1 VERSFYANF
10 SRGWDPLNS
19 AIADAAPIE
28 PQAGMSF
35 PSRDALAAAMAL
47 VVVLHAVLIAVLQPQ
62 AIAASRYATVAI
74 VLLATTC
81 VWLRG
86 QRVQLRER
94 SMLRWL
100 SASILLWGVAHL
112 VETILGPPSA
122 ASSLAVDASDLIYV
136 VAAFPL
142 LLALSTTRETE
153 PHRSIF
159 FLNCGQM
166 GLATLLTYVLLFR
179 TPMTPQAAST
189 MMGTIYAVDCEL
201 LVALTLLRFLVWT
214 SNEERRV
221 IGSILVFLAAYVPV
235 EVGMDYATL
244 HWNLRAGNFF
254 DLLWSIPFV
263 LGGCL
268 ALYLP
273 LDKEATEPHV
283 RPGRNRMLVGTMS
296 PLLITTGV
304 FALAAAVAPHFP
316 VLALGSVFLLLVVQ
330 GLEAGVLQRKY
341 LTGQTQLMERE
352 QDLWEANAALERL
365 SHLDPLTNVSN
376 RRRFDMALDQAGRHA
391 MRNKRPVAL
400 LIVDLD
406 YFKGVNDVHGHSYG
420 DVCLVSVARMLGLQG
435 GRPYDLVARYG
446 GDEFFLLLPD
456 TGAHGAAAI
465 ADRIHAA
472 VRKMDLENRASP
484 MGGRLTVS
492 VGAGVS
498 DAEFRIGAAAL
509 VDLADRALYE
519 AKKHGRNQTCLR
531 TPVSGPELVGG
542 ANNSPA

>member
-1 VERSFYANF
+1 VERCSDASF
-10 SRGWDPLNS
+10 SEGWDHLNS
-19 AIADAAPIE
+19 AIAEAPIE
-28 PQAGMSF
+28 PQAGM
-35 PSRDALAAAMAL
+35 RVALRGALAAAMAL
-47 VVVLHAVLIAVLQPQ
+47 VVALHAVLILALHGH
-62 AIAASRYATVAI
+62 AIAASRYATVAM
-74 VLLATTC
+74 VLVATAC

-86 QRVQLRER
+86 QRVAARE
-94 SMLRWL
+94 SIMLRWL
-100 SASILLWGVAHL
+100 SASMLLWGVAHF
-112 VETILGPPSA
+112 VETVLGPPDA

-201 LVALTLLRFLVWT
+201 LVALTLLRFLAWT
-214 SNEERRV
+214 SREERRV
-221 IGSILVFLAAYVPV
+221 IGSILAFLAAYVPV

-244 HWNLRAGNFF
+244 HWNLRAGNLL
-254 DLLWSIPFV
+254 DLLWSIPFG
-263 LGGCL
+263 LAGCL

-273 LDKEATEPHV
+273 LEAEAAGPRV

-304 FALAAAVAPHFP
+304 FALAASVALHFP
-316 VLALGSVFLLLVVQ
+316 VLALGSIFLLLVVQ
-330 GLEAGVLQRKY
+330 GLESGVLQWKY
-341 LTGQTQLMERE
+341 LTGQTQLQERE
-352 QDLWEANAALERL
+352 RDLWEANAALERL
-365 SHLDPLTNVSN
+365 SQLDPLTNISN
-376 RRRFDMALDQAGRHA
+376 RRRFDLALDQAGRHA
-391 MRNKRPVAL
+391 VRHKKPIAL
-400 LIVDLD
+400 LIIDLD
-406 YFKGVNDVHGHSYG
+406 FFKGVNDVHGHSYG
-420 DVCLVSVARMLGLQG
+420 DVCLVSVARMLAMQA
-435 GRPYDLVARYG
+435 GRPYDLLARYG

-519 AKKHGRNQTCLR
+519 AKKRGRNQTCLR

-542 ANNSPA
+542 ANSAPA

>member
-1 VERSFYANF
+1 M
-10 SRGWDPLNS
+10 NS

-465 ADRIHAA
+465 SDRIHAA
-472 VRKMDLENRASP
+472 IRKMDLENRASP
-484 MGGRLTVS
+484 MVGRLTVS

-519 AKKHGRNQTCLR
+519 AKKRGRNQTCLR
-531 TPVSGPELVGG
+531 TPVSGPELVSG
-542 ANNSPA
+542 ASDAPA